1 MQADNVNFYLLESLQ
16 ESSSIEVDWGR
27 VDYINENWNEF
38 TEREYYDLIQ
48 HLKDNELDP
57 ITQGRNYNQTDI
69 KNHLKKLR

>member
-1 MQADNVNFYLLESLQ
+1 MQSDNVNFYLLQSLEQ
-16 ESSSIEVDWGR
+16 SSSLEVDWGR

-38 TEREYYDLIQ
+38 TEQEYYDLIQ

>member
-16 ESSSIEVDWGR
+16 ESSSIELNWGR
-27 VDYINENWNEF
+27 VEYINENWNEF
-38 TEREYYDLIQ
+38 TEQEYYDLIQ